1 MRISLLRGTPR
12 ERGPGGGDGCA
23 IAGGIIF
30 FAKVIW
36 QKQSFASI
44 DGFARDRIG
53 QRGEMVGLSA
63 RKLLGISDVCGTT
76 EMDRDTIRP
85 VTIKNGVNTVNFL
98 SALKGDPE
106 IG

>member
-1 MRISLLRGTPR
+1 
-12 ERGPGGGDGCA
+12 
-23 IAGGIIF
+23 
-30 FAKVIW
+30 
-36 QKQSFASI
+36 
-44 DGFARDRIG
+44 
-53 QRGEMVGLSA
+53 MVGLSA